1 MADYL
6 SVAEAAAE
14 LGLSPTAVRALIKKD
29 ELAVLLVN
37 RQGNSLFV
45 AVNPK

>member
-1 MADYL
+1 MSDWANP
-6 SVAEAAAE
+6 V
-14 LGLSPTAVRALIKKD
+14 VI

>member
-1 MADYL
+1 VIQEVNHEPVKTLEDYQK
-6 SVAEAAAE
+6 AANK
-14 LGLSPTAVRALIKKD
+14 IKKD
-29 ELAVLLVN
+29 ELAVLLIN

>member
-1 MADYL
+1 VIQEVNHESIKTLGEYQK
-6 SVAEAAAE
+6 AAE
-14 LGLSPTAVRALIKKD
+14 KIKKD